1 MAMDDSYLPQL
12 YLLHEK
18 ATKIFL
24 IELSNTVSDRLELT
38 NTFETCF
45 TSAFWANVSLVAK

>member
-1 MAMDDSYLPQL
+1 MDDSYLPQL